1 MRWIIGLVVI
11 ALLVIVGWFM
21 FLRLSPV
28 ARVSP
33 FDAMPENTWLIV
45 EAKASK
51 AQVLF
56 TDSNSL
62 FQNLSV
68 LTPISNLVRN
78 ASSALSGRDHKI
90 TFFLYGSAQMPYIGA
105 IEDVNENE
113 SILRDFFSE
122 HTYIGDYTVH
132 SNEVILPTK
141 QDNDHLKKLL
151 LSSSDLGISVCAKPQ
166 RIIEFYAN
174 HLTSELNLILSSE
187 IVTDE
192 WVGFEMRD
200 EENVFIANGVGSSSS
215 DETSKKRDLNLL
227 RYVPAKTGVAVLGS
241 SDTVAYAMIYCPY
254 SNGLENE
261 HENLFLLFAE
271 ENAQVDQISED
282 QSYQGIPISIG
293 PLPGSMSMFNIK
305 WQTES
310 YIAHF
315 GSVRIHA
322 ASFKQLTNLID
333 DYLADDKLISSAY
346 FKKIE
351 PAISDAS
358 FTFYLHPD
366 LLSNENPFIADNAEL
381 KDVNT
386 LVFQSFSEL
395 PLQKFYALSIL
406 HHTAFVDE
414 APMLWTILLDTAI
427 AAGPW
432 AFVNHYTQENEII
445 IQDAKHQLYLLNK
458 DGKTLWKQRLDETI
472 VGEVKMIDAFKSKK
486 YQMLFN
492 TRKSTYLLDR
502 NGKTVGEFPLR
513 LNKETSVSPTIVQ
526 YDAKGD
532 YRILIADGN
541 TIRNVDIEGKPIK
554 GWNNAQ
560 INGKASSPIEYL
572 NYAGKD
578 YLTVI
583 SERNSVYFFD
593 RTGKER
599 IKKLQ
604 ADSTASALT
613 LIRGKSLNECAFIGY
628 DSIGNIHTLQPNSK
642 SSIKNILPIV
652 SDVGLETTDDATHAY
667 ITVKKD
673 RVISLNRNLD
683 VELDFL
689 MPEELKKNIQLI
701 SKMKGW
707 IGLESQ
713 NGEHFYLLDLEG
725 RLLDKMP
732 IKGSGKALLT
742 DLDKNGS
749 QELIIGDGKR
759 EMLVYKLAD

>member
-1 MRWIIGLVVI
+1 
-11 ALLVIVGWFM
+11 
-21 FLRLSPV
+21 
-28 ARVSP
+28 
-33 FDAMPENTWLIV
+33 
-45 EAKASK
+45 
-51 AQVLF
+51 
-56 TDSNSL
+56 
-62 FQNLSV
+62 
-68 LTPISNLVRN
+68 
-78 ASSALSGRDHKI
+78 
-90 TFFLYGSAQMPYIGA
+90 
-105 IEDVNENE
+105 
-113 SILRDFFSE
+113 
-122 HTYIGDYTVH
+122 
-132 SNEVILPTK
+132 
-141 QDNDHLKKLL
+141 
-151 LSSSDLGISVCAKPQ
+151 
-166 RIIEFYAN
+166 
-174 HLTSELNLILSSE
+174 
-187 IVTDE
+187 
-192 WVGFEMRD
+192 
-200 EENVFIANGVGSSSS
+200 
-215 DETSKKRDLNLL
+215 
-227 RYVPAKTGVAVLGS
+227 
-241 SDTVAYAMIYCPY
+241 
-254 SNGLENE
+254 
-261 HENLFLLFAE
+261 
-271 ENAQVDQISED
+271 
-282 QSYQGIPISIG
+282 
-293 PLPGSMSMFNIK
+293 
-305 WQTES
+305 
-310 YIAHF
+310 
-315 GSVRIHA
+315 
-322 ASFKQLTNLID
+322 
-333 DYLADDKLISSAY
+333 
-346 FKKIE
+346 
-351 PAISDAS
+351 
-358 FTFYLHPD
+358 
-366 LLSNENPFIADNAEL
+366 
-381 KDVNT
+381 
-386 LVFQSFSEL
+386 
-395 PLQKFYALSIL
+395 
-406 HHTAFVDE
+406 
-414 APMLWTILLDTAI
+414 MLWTILLDTAI

-458 DGKTLWKQRLDETI
+458 NGKTLWKQRLDETI

-642 SSIKNILPIV
+642 SSIKNILPIG

-673 RVISLNRNLD
+673 RVLSLNRNLD

-701 SKMKGW
+701 SEMKGW

-732 IKGSGKALLT
+732 IKGSGKALLI